1 MANDGSVS
9 AIIDIYDEEIFKL
22 EDVIS
27 KLNLSFSK
35 PGDME
40 SFRKE
45 TIERFQEI
53 GFVVKVLVYESNEPG
68 VYPFDIEIIG
78 RTEPLKHGY
87 DFDKQQFA
95 VINDILN
102 LKDAEKGKKVQ
113 FDPSLIHK
121 SGHAH
126 KH

>member
-1 MANDGSVS
+1 MNNDGSVS
-9 AIIDIYDEEIFKL
+9 AIIDIYDEEIPKI
-22 EDVIS
+22 ESVIS

-53 GFVVKVLVYESNEPG
+53 GFVVRVLVFESNEPG

-78 RTEPLKHGY
+78 RTESLKHGF

-95 VINDILN
+95 VVNDILD

-113 FDPSLIHK
+113 FDPSLVHK
-121 SGHAH
+121 SGNGH